1 MHRADASSR
10 PTPSGSRLPPSSP
23 PPLPS
28 RATPRMAS
36 STELAVMME
45 NFSWKKMVMM
55 SMTIS
60 GYRNCRVAVTPPDR

>member
-1 MHRADASSR
+1 
-10 PTPSGSRLPPSSP
+10 
-23 PPLPS
+23 
-28 RATPRMAS
+28 MAS

-60 GYRNCRVAVTPPDR
+60 GYRNCSVAVTPPDR